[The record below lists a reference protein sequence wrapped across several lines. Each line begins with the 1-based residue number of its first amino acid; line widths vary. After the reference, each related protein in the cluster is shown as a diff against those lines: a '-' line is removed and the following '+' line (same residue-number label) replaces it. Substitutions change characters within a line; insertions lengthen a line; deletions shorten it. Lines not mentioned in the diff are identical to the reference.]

1 MLARIARCRALH
13 AVRGTSARR
22 QRRNST
28 GQALAVVLKEEWDGE
43 QANLAVGGRLEQ
55 LVGQLQARGGAIS
68 DEAGDGRVTI
78 TLPGVVA
85 TFDCRDVPEEDDAPA
100 APSSGDAD
108 APPPV
113 EFDASVAGAGGAKLV
128 FECVAADSVQ
138 IDAVAFYGAESGDDA
153 YDGPKF
159 DELDAKLQASFYA
172 YLEGKGVDPDLCET
186 ICAYASHKEA
196 LEYANWLERCGKFL
210 EASEPDD
217 A

>member
-1 MLARIARCRALH
+1 MLARLSRRAATQCLG
-13 AVRGTSARR
+13 A
-22 QRRNST
+22 RRNST

-100 APSSGDAD
+100 AAPSSGDGD

-113 EFDASVAGAGGAKLV
+113 EFDATVAGAGGATLV

>member
-1 MLARIARCRALH
+1 MLARLSRRAAARCLGA
-13 AVRGTSARR
+13 
-22 QRRNST
+22 RRNST
-28 GQALAVVLKEEWDGE
+28 GRALAVVLKEEWDGE

-85 TFDCRDVPEEDDAPA
+85 TFDCRDVPEEDDAPAA

>member
-1 MLARIARCRALH
+1 MLARLSRRAATQCLG
-13 AVRGTSARR
+13 A
-22 QRRNST
+22 RRNST
-28 GQALAVVLKEEWDGE
+28 GRALAVVLKEEWDGE

-100 APSSGDAD
+100 AAPSSDD